1 MCINDS
7 NMNVYNIDKY
17 IAENYYKDGPWYRSW
32 KRSFVITGKI
42 VSEESSKNHWN
53 RYYEDW
59 DTYVALEKEQ
69 MDLIHSGYPCDEFG
83 RLDKGA
89 ELRRRKRIE
98 EIDEER
104 RQIEKR
110 LYRLEHHYRW
120 YERTGIYLNND
131 DGRGDVEYGYFP
143 ITLRDKLIEYA
154 KVVIAKENETDLRKK
169 FGKIDENRWNIT
181 FWAKDFIEWLG
192 LEWLGFKI
200 ERGVVQYPVTDVGW
214 MFEKK
219 VGILS
224 KARLCDW
231 VLLGAESI
239 VGGMCT
245 NFRGENIC
253 LPVYGNYEISED
265 AWKYLSLPGA
275 CGNALIGLSYNKN
288 TYGFGYPYIEA
299 LDCFG
304 DRIYLNKY
312 AEKNDIPIEAVD
324 YWQYFF
330 HRFINKSDWY
340 KDLEDY
346 DRYCSKIYYDL
357 HGWDDCPNDDDYYA
371 KETALLD
378 LDGDEDLLD
387 CFYWGDPD
395 GRVY

>member
-1 MCINDS
+1 MRKCS
-7 NMNVYNIDKY
+7 IDKY
-17 IAENYYKDGPWYRSW
+17 IADNYYKEGPWYHRW
-32 KRSFVITGKI
+32 RDFVMDSSTSISA
-42 VSEESSKNHWN
+42 VSSKNHWN

-69 MDLIHSGYPCDEFG
+69 MHLIHSGHPCDEYG
-83 RLDKGA
+83 CLDEDA

-98 EIDEER
+98 EIEEER

-110 LYRLEHHYRW
+110 LSRWEYQRRW
-120 YERTGIYLNND
+120 YERTGPYIEGAD
-131 DGRGDVEYGYFP
+131 DIVRYGYDP
-143 ITLRDKLIEYA
+143 VTLQDKLIEYA
-154 KVVIAKENETDLRKK
+154 KVVVAKENETDLRKK
-169 FGKIDENRWNIT
+169 FGRIDENRWNIT
-181 FWAKDFIEWLG
+181 FWAKDFIEWLD

-200 ERGVVQYPVTDVGW
+200 ERGVVQYPVTAVGW
-214 MFEKK
+214 KFEKK

-224 KARLCDW
+224 KARLYDW
-231 VLLGAESI
+231 YMWEADSI

-245 NFRGENIC
+245 NFRGEVIC
-253 LPVYGNYEISED
+253 LPVYGNYEISDET
-265 AWKYLSLPGA
+265 WRLLSLPGA
-275 CGNALIGLSYNKN
+275 CGNALIGLTYHKD
-288 TYGFGYPYIEA
+288 TYGFGEPYIEA

-304 DRIYLNKY
+304 ERVYLHKY
-312 AEKNDIPIEAVD
+312 AEKNDIPLEAAD

-346 DRYCSKIYYDL
+346 ERYCSAIYHSLNDF
-357 HGWDDCPNDDDYYA
+357 DDSPDDDDYYA